1 MSRLLHA
8 LCATAA
14 LAVALPTV
22 AGAESVEDFYKGR
35 TITIAIGTEAG
46 GAYDLYSRFF
56 GQFASKHIPGHPTFI
71 YQYMPGSGGVK
82 VANYLYNAAPKD
94 GTVIGMMEQGTPL
107 ARVLRKDPGMKFDL
121 GKFNWI
127 GTMAQSYY
135 IIAVWHTSPATTIQ
149 EAQKKQVLLA
159 ASGKG
164 STTYIYPALV
174 NYIAG
179 TKFKVILGYKGAP
192 DMDLSYERGETN
204 GRGGTMT
211 AWNIRQRAKIDS
223 GQIKFLVQIAPKR
236 NPLWPDVPMLS
247 DFAKTD
253 EARKI
258 VEFMA
263 APSLVGTSL
272 AAPPDVPAD
281 RVAALRK
288 AFDETLK
295 DPQLLAEVK
304 KRKVYVTGEPGT
316 ELQEAMVKLAA
327 TPQGLVD
334 KVRNA
339 IGIK

>member
-1 MSRLLHA
+1 MTRTFHA
-8 LCATAA
+8 LLAGLLAAAA
-14 LAVALPTV
+14 LPAIAAADPVA
-22 AGAESVEDFYKGR
+22 DFYTGK
-35 TITIAIGTEAG
+35 TITIVVGTEAG

-56 GQFASKHIPGHPTFI
+56 GQYASKYIPGHPNII

-94 GTVIGMMEQGTPL
+94 GTIIGMMEQGTPL
-107 ARVLRKDPGMKFDL
+107 SKVLRRDPGMKFDL
-121 GKFNWI
+121 GKYNWI

-135 IIAVWHTSPATTIQ
+135 LIGVWHTSPATTIQ

-179 TKFKVILGYKGAP
+179 TKFKVVLGYKGAP

-211 AWNIRQRAKIDS
+211 AWNIRQRAKVDS
-223 GQIKFLVQIAPKR
+223 GLIKFIVQIAPKR
-236 NPLWPDVPMLS
+236 NILWPNVPMLM

-253 EARKI
+253 EQRRI

-263 APSLVGTSL
+263 APCMVGTSL
-272 AAPPDVPAD
+272 VAPPEVPAD

-295 DPQLLAEVK
+295 DPDMLALVK
-304 KRKVYVTGEPGT
+304 KRKVYVTGESGT
-316 ELQEAMVKLAA
+316 ELQAAMVKLAA
-327 TPQGLVD
+327 TPKALVD
-334 KVRNA
+334 KVRDA